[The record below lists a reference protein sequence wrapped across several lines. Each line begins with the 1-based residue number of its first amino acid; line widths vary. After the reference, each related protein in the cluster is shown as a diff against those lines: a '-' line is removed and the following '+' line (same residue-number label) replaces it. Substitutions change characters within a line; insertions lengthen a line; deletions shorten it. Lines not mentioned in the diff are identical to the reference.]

1 MIKGIYHSAAG
12 MIARQRQMEVIANNL
27 ANADTVGFREE
38 IAVFRSK
45 TPAQADHPVLKGEKL
60 VYAERGIAKTP
71 TFGALRVTDNPL
83 DAAIVGDG
91 YFMIETGNGVAYTRD
106 GRFQISTDGVL
117 VTQAGDPVLTEGG
130 VLQIPEGS
138 SLRVNPDGELI
149 IEGEDGGPDQ
159 VIDRLRV
166 VVFPDPGALRPLGDG
181 LFSADQQPLELEEVE
196 LKPGYLEDSTVNL
209 VEQMVD
215 MIQVNR
221 LYEASSK
228 AIQTQDAT
236 LGKAVNEVG
245 KAF

>member
-45 TPAQADHPVLKGEKL
+45 APAQVDHPVIKGEKL
-60 VYAERGIAKTP
+60 VCAERGIP
-71 TFGALRVTDNPL
+71 TSPSFGALRVTDNPL

-91 YFMIETGNGVAYTRD
+91 YFMIETDTGIAYTRN
-106 GRFQISTDGVL
+106 GRFQINTEGMLVSQDGN
-117 VTQAGDPVLTEGG
+117 PVLTDGG
-130 VLQIPEGS
+130 VLQVPEGA
-138 SLRVNPDGELI
+138 SLRINPEGELI
-149 IEGEDGGPDQ
+149 LEGEDGQPDQ
-159 VIDRLRV
+159 VLDRLRL
-166 VVFPDPGALRPLGDG
+166 VVFEDPGKLRPLGNG
-181 LFSADQQPLELEEVE
+181 LFASDQQPLELDEME

-209 VEQMVD
+209 VEQMVE

-228 AIQTQDAT
+228 SIQTQDAT

-245 KAF
+245 KIF